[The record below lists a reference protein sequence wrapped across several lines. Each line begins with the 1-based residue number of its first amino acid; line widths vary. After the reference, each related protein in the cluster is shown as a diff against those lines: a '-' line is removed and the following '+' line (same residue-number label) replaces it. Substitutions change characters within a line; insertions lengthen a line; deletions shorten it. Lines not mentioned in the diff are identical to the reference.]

1 MFWAALLSGF
11 LLSVVGF
18 VIWRF
23 KLVELLAGY
32 KSEEVKDPVQLAKVS
47 GVSLLVLGGILILE
61 ALVLRFTPLS
71 AKVGMLI
78 VLATLIVGIT
88 VVGILTNRCSRA

>member
-11 LLSVVGF
+11 LLFAVGF

-47 GVSLLVLGGILILE
+47 GVSLLVLGIILILE
-61 ALVLRFTPLS
+61 ALALRVTALN
-71 AKVGMLI
+71 AKVGMFV

-88 VVGILTNRCSRA
+88 VVGILTNRYSRG